1 MPHKFSA
8 EPRHSFGQLLPS
20 CYGSANLL
28 EQKRHL
34 KALEWLRNNS
44 GPAQNNAPVGRRIS
58 FDTFIQAIV
67 HVQLISHMDA
77 VRRFIKS
84 CDSQRILKL
93 LQLPDTTLLNVWQ
106 VAEVDARAKALAVA
120 VFEERFGRRSQYTK
134 DFNRW
139 DVWQVRDFLSIFGAS
154 MRRLDVRGVRRSSL
168 YLRYVSRYCP
178 NLEELKC
185 SLTEEL
191 MVDELRP
198 LFSRLQRLRIADCA
212 FALRVSGLFN
222 QYSPIKCLSFEGCK
236 SVALPNLAQLPLL
249 VSLNGLAVNKRRSV
263 RAPKIVKT
271 TRTVGRKMFRVRT
284 AYRKNCY

>member
-1 MPHKFSA
+1 MPNKFSA
-8 EPRHSFGQLLPS
+8 EHRHSGQIVPS

-34 KALEWLRNNS
+34 RALEWLRNNWAS
-44 GPAQNNAPVGRRIS
+44 PAQNGAPVARRIS

-67 HVQLISHMDA
+67 NVQPISHMDA
-77 VRRFIKS
+77 VRKFVQS

-93 LQLPDTTLLNVWQ
+93 LRMHDTTLLNLWQ
-106 VAEVDARAKALAVA
+106 VAEVDAQAKTLAIA
-120 VFEERFGRRSQYTK
+120 VFEERFGRRSEYTK

-154 MRRLDVRGVRRSSL
+154 MRRLDVRGVRRPSL
-168 YLRYVSRYCP
+168 YLRYVSKYCP

-212 FALRVSGLFN
+212 FALRVPALFY
-222 QYSPIKCLSFEGCK
+222 QYSPIKYLSFEGCK
-236 SVALPNLAQLPLL
+236 SVALSNLSQLPFL
-249 VSLNGLAVNKRRSV
+249 VSVNGLAVNKRRSV
-263 RAPKIVKT
+263 HAPKIVKT

-284 AYRKNCY
+284 AYRKSCY